1 MGKGGYLGRG
11 QGLMDLGEVGRI
23 GGGYMT
29 GQVGWTL
36 RKRGMRKRQEEPQ
49 KEETSEADTHAE
61 NALET
66 RM

>member
-1 MGKGGYLGRG
+1 
-11 QGLMDLGEVGRI
+11 
-23 GGGYMT
+23 MT